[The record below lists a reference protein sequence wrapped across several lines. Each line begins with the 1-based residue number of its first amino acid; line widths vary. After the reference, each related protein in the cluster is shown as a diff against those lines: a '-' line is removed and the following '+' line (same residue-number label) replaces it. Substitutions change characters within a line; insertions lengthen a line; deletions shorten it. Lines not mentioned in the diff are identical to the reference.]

1 MSRGNTCLTNPKS
14 LFLVPSFSL
23 MAQEDEAGP
32 DQEAGSKLQQRMQE
46 YIQTRLRLSKKESER
61 FSPVFLR
68 YFRDFAKT
76 HRENRADKLVL
87 QQKII
92 ELRLRYRDEFRQVIE
107 EQKANRV
114 FQAEDEFRKKAIEMI
129 KENRRERPGK
139 PPARTNRVL

>member
-1 MSRGNTCLTNPKS
+1 MKQWLIILS
-14 LFLVPSFSL
+14 LLLVPSFSL
-23 MAQEDEAGP
+23 LAQEDENGP
-32 DQEAGSKLQQRMQE
+32 DQEVGSKLQQRMQE
-46 YIQTRLRLSKKESER
+46 YIQTRLRLTKKETER
-61 FSPVFLR
+61 FSPVFIR

-76 HRENRADKLVL
+76 HRENKTDRLVL

-129 KENRRERPGK
+129 KENRRERMGK
-139 PPARTNRVL
+139 PPTRTNRVI